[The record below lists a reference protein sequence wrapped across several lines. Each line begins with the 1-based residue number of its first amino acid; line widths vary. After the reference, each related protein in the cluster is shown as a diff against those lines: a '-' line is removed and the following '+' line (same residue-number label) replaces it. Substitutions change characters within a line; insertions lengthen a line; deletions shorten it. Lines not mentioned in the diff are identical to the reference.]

1 MDKRFIIAIAFLMG
15 CTTTEN
21 QISDL
26 VEQMAGNPIESTAWT
41 ESVEGLTAIGRPA
54 ARLLISQLN
63 PSHYVGKNYREFRSE
78 IEKLR
83 TGSARVLGRIKPRGA
98 TGPLKDRIS
107 SAYTDPERIACIWAL
122 GETGFNQAGMDALL
136 NVLSDS
142 NPIIRLHS
150 AIALIK
156 MDNENGYEEIENAV
170 YGDQSELRDIVNVG
184 LRESSYFGVP
194 IIKRLMNG
202 EGSEQKL
209 LKEISNSVGDKLISL
224 LQSENPEI
232 RRRSSI
238 ALGILNEMRF
248 EEPLLGCLEDPSNQV
263 KFSAAA
269 SLAGIGSKK
278 GIEFLFEAM
287 RNEDPILRS
296 NAVKF
301 LAKVQQSG
309 EMVQEKLISSM
320 QDADPMSRAGAAQVL
335 GLANVVDAIEI
346 LETAT
351 TDKSPTVRA
360 NAIIALG
367 HIGLIR
373 SEEHLITSTQ
383 DSDATVAYYANW
395 ALSRLNQTNK

>member
-1 MDKRFIIAIAFLMG
+1 
-15 CTTTEN
+15 
-21 QISDL
+21 
-26 VEQMAGNPIESTAWT
+26 
-41 ESVEGLTAIGRPA
+41 
-54 ARLLISQLN
+54 
-63 PSHYVGKNYREFRSE
+63 
-78 IEKLR
+78 
-83 TGSARVLGRIKPRGA
+83 
-98 TGPLKDRIS
+98 
-107 SAYTDPERIACIWAL
+107 
-122 GETGFNQAGMDALL
+122 
-136 NVLSDS
+136 
-142 NPIIRLHS
+142 
-150 AIALIK
+150 
-156 MDNENGYEEIENAV
+156 
-170 YGDQSELRDIVNVG
+170 
-184 LRESSYFGVP
+184 
-194 IIKRLMNG
+194 MNG

-248 EEPLLGCLEDPSNQV
+248 EEPLLGCLEDASNQV

-269 SLAGIGSKK
+269 SLAGIGSIK

-320 QDADPMSRAGAAQVL
+320 QDTDPMSRAGAAQVL
-335 GLANVVDAIEI
+335 GLAKVVDAIEI

-351 TDKSPTVRA
+351 KDKSPTVRA

-373 SEEHLITSTQ
+373 SEDHLITSTQ